1 MKHISIIAP
10 DAQTNMASVAC
21 IVGAFEI
28 FSEAHSHWLKKGNK
42 AAYQI
47 EITGITDQA
56 IFGQGLLHIKPHHT
70 IDKIP
75 KTDLIII
82 PSMAND
88 FDGATRGNKQ
98 LIDWIA
104 RQYKE
109 GAEVASMCSG
119 AFMLASTGLL
129 DGKSCSTHWNI
140 ADSFRNLFPRINV
153 QPDMLITDENGLY
166 TNGGAY
172 SFLNL
177 VVYLVEKYF
186 DRETA
191 VYCSK
196 VFQIELDRR
205 NQSAF
210 AIFTG
215 QKQHSD
221 EMVKK
226 AQAFIENTIS
236 EKIIVEDL
244 SAKFAVGRRNFD
256 RRFFKATGNTPKEY
270 AQRVKIEAAKK
281 ALETTRKPINEVMYD
296 VGYSDL
302 KAFRELFRRI
312 TGVSPLIYKSR
323 YNKDTRIF

>member
-10 DAQTNMASVAC
+10 NEQTNMASVAC

-28 FSEAHSHWLKKGNK
+28 FTQAQSHWQERGNK
-42 AAYQI
+42 AIYRI
-47 EITGITDQA
+47 EIVGTGNQA
-56 IFGQGLLHIKPHHT
+56 VFGHGLLNIKPHQS
-70 IDKIP
+70 IDHLM

-88 FDGATRGNKQ
+88 FDRATAGNKH
-98 LIDWIA
+98 IVDWIA
-104 RQYKE
+104 RQYKT

-119 AFMLASTGLL
+119 AFLLASTGLL
-129 DGKSCSTHWNI
+129 DGKNCSTHWNI
-140 ADSFRNLFPRINV
+140 AESFKLLFPKINL
-153 QPDMLITDENGLY
+153 QADMLITDENGLY

-177 VVYLVEKYF
+177 VIYLVEKYF

-196 VFQIELDRR
+196 LFQIEIDRR
-205 NQSAF
+205 NQSPF
-210 AIFTG
+210 VIFTG
-215 QKQHSD
+215 QKRHSD
-221 EMVKK
+221 EMVKR
-226 AQAFIENTIS
+226 AQALIESTVS
-236 EKIIVEDL
+236 EKIVVENL
-244 SAKFAVGRRNFD
+244 SAKFAIGRRNFD

-281 ALETTRKPINEVMYD
+281 ALETTGKPISEVMYD
-296 VGYSDL
+296 VGYSDF

-312 TGVSPLIYKSR
+312 TGVSPLTYKNK
-323 YNKDTRIF
+323 YNKDAKV